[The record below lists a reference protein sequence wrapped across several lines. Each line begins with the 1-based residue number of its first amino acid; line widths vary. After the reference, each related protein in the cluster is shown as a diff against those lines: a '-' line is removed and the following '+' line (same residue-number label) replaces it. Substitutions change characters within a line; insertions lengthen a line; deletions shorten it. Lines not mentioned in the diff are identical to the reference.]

1 MKLPM
6 WTLRWLHRSRLSR
19 SRLKGTF
26 LHSWLGDRILD
37 KALWRPTPESLAR
50 AWLVGFPI
58 TVMPFLPAQT
68 LFAVVAAL
76 FLRGNLLLAIAL
88 QYLSNPFTAPVHLPA
103 CYFVGEL
110 MRGHSPVAV
119 WKHLESTPM
128 DLLTGG
134 SVASLYSGAFAFGIL
149 GGSVGYAVIRSVW
162 KQPVSARLRPRRHQ
176 SPGSR
181 GQP

>member
-1 MKLPM
+1 
-6 WTLRWLHRSRLSR
+6 
-19 SRLKGTF
+19 
-26 LHSWLGDRILD
+26 
-37 KALWRPTPESLAR
+37 
-50 AWLVGFPI
+50 
-58 TVMPFLPAQT
+58 
-68 LFAVVAAL
+68 VAAL

-134 SVASLYSGAFAFGIL
+134 SVASMYSGAFALGIL

>member
-26 LHSWLGDRILD
+26 LHSWLGDRILNKD
-37 KALWRPTPESLAR
+37 LWRPTPESLAR

-58 TVMPFLPAQT
+58 TMMPFLPAQS
-68 LFAVVAAL
+68 LLAVVAAL
-76 FLRGNLLLAIAL
+76 LLRGNLLLAIAL

-110 MRGHSPVAV
+110 LRGHSPVAV
-119 WKHLESTPM
+119 WQHLQSTPM

-134 SVASLYSGAFAFGIL
+134 SVASLYSGAFALGIL
-149 GGSVGYAVIRSVW
+149 GGSLGYALIRSIW
-162 KQPVSARLRPRRHQ
+162 KHPGGSRPKSRPRHAA
-176 SPGSR
+176 SPR
-181 GQP
+181 QDP

>member
-1 MKLPM
+1 
-6 WTLRWLHRSRLSR
+6 
-19 SRLKGTF
+19 
-26 LHSWLGDRILD
+26 
-37 KALWRPTPESLAR
+37 
-50 AWLVGFPI
+50 
-58 TVMPFLPAQT
+58 MPFLPAQT

-134 SVASLYSGAFAFGIL
+134 SVASMYSGAFALGIL

>member
-1 MKLPM
+1 
-6 WTLRWLHRSRLSR
+6 
-19 SRLKGTF
+19 
-26 LHSWLGDRILD
+26 
-37 KALWRPTPESLAR
+37 
-50 AWLVGFPI
+50 
-58 TVMPFLPAQT
+58 MPFLPAQT
-68 LFAVVAAL
+68 LFAAVAAL

-134 SVASLYSGAFAFGIL
+134 SVASLYSGAFALGIL

-162 KQPVSARLRPRRHQ
+162 KQPVSARSRPRRHVG
-176 SPGSR
+176 PGSR
-181 GQP
+181 GNP

>member
-1 MKLPM
+1 
-6 WTLRWLHRSRLSR
+6 
-19 SRLKGTF
+19 
-26 LHSWLGDRILD
+26 
-37 KALWRPTPESLAR
+37 
-50 AWLVGFPI
+50 
-58 TVMPFLPAQT
+58 
-68 LFAVVAAL
+68 
-76 FLRGNLLLAIAL
+76 LAIAL

-134 SVASLYSGAFAFGIL
+134 SVASMYSGAFALGIL

-162 KQPVSARLRPRRHQ
+162 KQPVVARLRPRRHLG
-176 SPGSR
+176 PGSR
-181 GQP
+181 GNP